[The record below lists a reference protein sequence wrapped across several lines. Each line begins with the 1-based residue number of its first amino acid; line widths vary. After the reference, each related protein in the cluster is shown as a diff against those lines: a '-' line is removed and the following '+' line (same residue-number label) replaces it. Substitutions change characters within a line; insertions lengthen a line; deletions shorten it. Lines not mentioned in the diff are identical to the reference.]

1 MNFDKNA
8 FDISFPKD
16 LATLGKSEKVTKE
29 LLRDLSRNVLAV
41 HHQTQD
47 VSYINKLIAVLT
59 PMNRKVATLF
69 FAEFSGFR
77 QTEGVF
83 VKKDKANY
91 DKAAEAAI
99 VFLDDPM
106 NNIWSWAEREVQ
118 VEKKEFDI
126 KQVTAAVE
134 RFNKKATDNGLTQA
148 DVLRAILAAGF
159 EVETL
164 LTVMGEMETKAAIP
178 AEVRNARE
186 QVYGAVV

>member
-1 MNFDKNA
+1 MAFDKNA

-47 VSYINKLIAVLT
+47 VSYMNKLIAVLT
-59 PMNRKVATLF
+59 PVNRKVATLF

-77 QTEGVF
+77 QTDGVF
-83 VKKDKANY
+83 TKKDKAGY

-99 VFLDDPM
+99 IFLDDPL
-106 NNIWSWAEREVQ
+106 NNIWTWAEREVA

-126 KQVTAAVE
+126 KQVTTAIE
-134 RFNKKATDNGLTQA
+134 NFNKKALKNGLTQA
-148 DVLRAILAAGF
+148 DVLRAVLSAGF
-159 EVETL
+159 EVDTL
-164 LTVMGEMETKAAIP
+164 LSIMQEMEAKAAIP

-186 QVYGAVV
+186 HIGV